1 VIEQRGS
8 PRQNKC
14 FFRAFAYFE
23 GSGIPV
29 DCIVR
34 DISETGARLQFPRP
48 QKFSEFLDLHI
59 PIKGQSFHS
68 KVRWEDGNEVGV
80 VFHVLVTQ
88 NSGDIR
94 PEARIDQLEA
104 EIAMLRRTLKRIV
117 KNTDQNP
124 QSA

>member
-1 VIEQRGS
+1 MIEKRGS
-8 PRQNKC
+8 PRQNRC
-14 FFRAFAYFE
+14 FFRAFVYFE
-23 GSGIPV
+23 GGGTAV
-29 DCIVR
+29 DCVVR
-34 DISETGARLQFPRP
+34 DISETGARLQFAKP
-48 QKFSEFLDLHI
+48 QKISEVVDLHI
-59 PIKGQSFHS
+59 PIKGQSFHA